1 MGASV
6 ADVLLAIR
14 VDEKG
19 AVKSVENVAGAMD
32 KLADK
37 GKKAEDSTKKFGA
50 TMGGELSSVAQQYA
64 GRLGSVGEAMATL
77 GPHGLAAAA
86 GVGAIGTAAAAAVA
100 HVIALADKIDNLGA
114 RTGFGAQSLQQ
125 LDYAARL
132 TNTSLDMVAQSAIRM
147 QAELDRSPAKFAE
160 IGLSVE
166 RLRSMAPEKQFY
178 AVGRAIADISD
189 QSAKMAAVRDI
200 FGRSG
205 DAILPL
211 LSRLDELRAAA
222 DEAGYALGDSM
233 LAQAG
238 AADDALDKLSANF
251 DALKGNVGG
260 LVLELVPISDGLD
273 LVASAVAKITRELRE
288 LNDAPTGK
296 LEMMLA
302 FLTFGGSL
310 AVGKA
315 VRTFEQMREPVDK
328 APTPIDFRP
337 EFGGIEDP
345 TWDAMMRNVADMD
358 AALRKRATSERAADE
373 AARQLAAAER
383 AAAARLAR
391 LFPQDVLAA
400 SLSLLGPT
408 RSMAA
413 ALAQAAHQGT
423 IGYLPMGAGLPQNLG
438 PAGRGPAQSPTFSG
452 SFDLTAGA
460 GAAFATSIKDSL
472 KGIVGQ
478 LPQVILGAIQGGG
491 SVMGAI
497 GGAIGGG
504 LLGSGTKLGDTITK
518 GLSGAL
524 GKTLGGALGA
534 AMPVVGSLLGAGL
547 GKLFGG
553 LFGGGPSKAEKEA
566 QKQQALEKALPQ
578 LDSIMNKIDELLE
591 RTLKAGASGLAD
603 VFTWMGGQAEMTTDR
618 LNRMGTVGMAMFQ
631 AMRAQGMST
640 LEALRLMG
648 PAIQAA
654 LKAAEESGTALTG
667 PFAALADFYRKVE
680 DNKGLV
686 SAIDGLAAA
695 MEALAL
701 TGQLNADTF
710 AAMQAEAQSMFDQL
724 IAQGFTAEQAL
735 AVMAPLLFAISEA
748 AERYGF
754 ALDEAT
760 RAQIDQAKSM
770 GLFENMKSPMET
782 LVELQGEM
790 LKVVAALAQ
799 YFGAVLPDSVQKYI
813 DKLNKVPQPPGPPGQ
828 NGGEAPP
835 EPMETPGSVP
845 GYASGGYIPATP
857 GGRVVRVSEGGEGE
871 YIVPESKMGRGG
883 VTVHYSPVVNMS
895 GVRVEDEDKVA
906 EKVGVVL
913 EQERTRLPGLLRE
926 VMRDEMRAQGVL

>member
-1 MGASV
+1 MV
-6 ADVLLAIR
+6 ADASGVKKG
-14 VDEKG
+14 VDE
-19 AVKSVENVAGAMD
+19 A
-32 KLADK
+32 
-37 GKKAEDSTKKFGA
+37 KKALGSLPASARDA
-50 TMGGELSSVAQQYA
+50 MRAASSSFDTAAQQMA
-64 GRLGSVGEAMATL
+64 GRLGAVGDAASAL
-77 GPHGLAAAA
+77 GPHALAAAA
-86 GVGAIGTAAAAAVA
+86 GIGAITAAMTAAVSA
-100 HVIALADKIDNLGA
+100 AVDYSGRIQDLADQ
-114 RTGFGAQSLQQ
+114 TGMSAEALQR
-125 LDYAARL
+125 LDYAAKLTGTTLDQFVNASMRL
-132 TNTSLDMVAQSAIRM
+132 SKTLED
-147 QAELDRSPAKFAE
+147 SPAKLEAL
-160 IGLSVE
+160 GLSVQ
-166 RLRSMAPEKQFY
+166 RLKAMSPDRQFE
-178 AVGRAIADISD
+178 AVAEAIRGLQTST
-189 QSAKMAAVRDI
+189 QQAAAAMDI
-200 FGRSG
+200 FGKG
-205 DAILPL
+205 AGVILPAIRQGL
-211 LSRLDELRAAA
+211 GGLG
-222 DEAGYALGDSM
+222 DEAERVGAVMTNRLLASSDKLGEEADRLSKAWDTVVLSFGAFLVDGLKLDQVVGM
-233 LAQAG
+233 IAQSVGRLTGELNKLANSG
-238 AADDALDKLSANF
+238 AADVLTGMMLRSPVF
-251 DALKGNVGG
+251 GVTGVFGG
-260 LVLELVPISDGLD
+260 LAALAKGDGHSLKKDRVMTGPEVPYFEEIVVDGTD
-273 LVASAVAKITRELRE
+273 
-288 LNDAPTGK
+288 
-296 LEMMLA
+296 
-302 FLTFGGSL
+302 
-310 AVGKA
+310 
-315 VRTFEQMREPVDK
+315 
-328 APTPIDFRP
+328 
-337 EFGGIEDP
+337 
-345 TWDAMMRNVADMD
+345 
-358 AALRKRATSERAADE
+358 ALRKLERE
-373 AARQLAAAER
+373 TEKAAAE
-383 AAAARLAR
+383 AKKLAEAHKM
-391 LFPQDVLAA
+391 LAVIGQGPLAA
-400 SLSLLGPT
+400 TMTRLSGLAMTEYMPLGRDMNNMGLRPQT
-408 RSMAA
+408 
-413 ALAQAAHQGT
+413 ALDRAPGFK
-423 IGYLPMGAGLPQNLG
+423 GEFNL
-438 PAGRGPAQSPTFSG
+438 GRGPDA
-452 SFDLTAGA
+452 D
-460 GAAFATSIKDSL
+460 FALSMRDSL

-491 SVMGAI
+491 SVTGAI

-504 LLGSGTKLGDTITK
+504 LLGAGTKLGDTITK

-578 LDSIMNKIDELLE
+578 LDSIMQKIDELLE

-603 VFTWMGGQAEMTTDR
+603 VFTWMGGQADMTSER
-618 LNRMGTVGMAMFQ
+618 LNRMGVVGMAMFG
-631 AMRAQGMST
+631 ALRAQGMST

-654 LKAAEESGTALTG
+654 IKAAEDSGTALTG
-667 PFAALADFYRKVE
+667 PFATLADFYQKVE

-686 SAIDGLAAA
+686 AAIDGLAAA

-760 RAQIDQAKSM
+760 KAQIDQAKSM

-871 YIVPESKMGRGG
+871 YIVPESQMARPGSL
-883 VTVHYSPVVNMS
+883 TVHYAPNVSVS
-895 GVRVEDEDKVA
+895 GVRVESADEVAQKVQ
-906 EKVGVVL
+906 EVL
-913 EQERTRLPGLLRE
+913 QQERTQLPGTLRE